1 MLQSWATWMK
11 ITLTVP
17 LTWYDQVSRAL
28 PSRSGTFIHN
38 CAVIQGTADVNKEL
52 TEDELQKTMDFLR
65 HVFIPIEPSTQAAVN
80 ARMDR
85 NILSVQGPVLTQS
98 QIDQLVGKDAEAR
111 LYLQK
116 GILLSPQI
124 SRVTHSPLTDQLILE
139 GQWRICITAL
149 PN

>member
-1 MLQSWATWMK
+1 
-11 ITLTVP
+11 
-17 LTWYDQVSRAL
+17 
-28 PSRSGTFIHN
+28 
-38 CAVIQGTADVNKEL
+38 
-52 TEDELQKTMDFLR
+52 MDFLR
-65 HVFIPIEPSTQAAVN
+65 HVFIPIEPGTQAAVN
-80 ARMDR
+80 ARVDR

-139 GQWRICITAL
+139 GQ
-149 PN
+149 